1 VRLPGRVSGPE
12 AVRARMRAPDN
23 ECLRM
28 INRLIELS
36 LRNRFIVVALY
47 LGLAAWGWWAL
58 GATPI
63 DAIPDLS
70 DNQVI
75 VFTDWPG
82 HSPQEVEDQ
91 VTYPLTVNLQGLA
104 GIRVVRSQSAF
115 GFSMVYAIFEDDV
128 DLYFAR
134 ARVLERMSL
143 ITKALPAG
151 VTPTLG
157 PDATGVGHVFW
168 YTVESPNLSLRDLRT
183 LQDWFI
189 RYQLNAVPG
198 VAEVAS
204 VGGYVQQYQIDVD
217 PNRLRTYN
225 LPLGAVVAAVRDS
238 NLNVGGNVLESN
250 GAWLIVRGVGLI
262 ASVDDVKR
270 IAVGASNGV
279 PIYVEQ
285 VADVHVGDAFRVASL
300 VKGTTEAVGGVVVA
314 RSGVN
319 TKAVIDAV
327 KGRIAQIQ
335 PGLPA
340 GVRIVPFYDRS
351 TLIAQSVDTLRRALL
366 EEIALVTLAHV
377 IFLMHFRSILI
388 VTIPLPLAVLLSF
401 LGMYYA
407 GISSNIMS
415 LAGIAIAIGVLVD
428 AGIVVTENAFRH
440 VEQCGVDPR
449 DRRRV
454 WETVRE
460 STRLV
465 GRPVF
470 FSMAIILMAFVPV
483 FALTGQEG
491 KLFHPLAFTKTFAV
505 LAATAIAVTL
515 VPVLCSLL
523 IGGRFRSEDA
533 NPVMRALR
541 RFYKP
546 VLEAALAHRLSTI
559 SAAALLFAGALLVAR
574 GIGSE
579 FMPPLNEGDL
589 MFMPIADP
597 SISLEENT
605 KIASKQ
611 NAALMAFPE
620 VEYVVAKVARADTST
635 DPAPL
640 NMTETIVHLKPRKQW
655 RAGMTLDRLRADMGR
670 AVQMPGVSN
679 IWTMPIINRID
690 MLTTGV
696 RSEVGVKIFGTD
708 LTTLEDT
715 ARRVADVVRQVA
727 GASNVYPEQVTSG
740 QYLNVEID
748 RAAAARYGIG
758 VGDIQQV
765 IETAIGDTALTTT
778 IEGRRRF
785 PVRVRY
791 SPEYRADPRMLAQVL
806 VAAPS
811 GSQIPL
817 GQLARIE
824 HVRGPAM
831 ISSENG
837 LLLATVLLN
846 VQGRDVGGF
855 VDEAR
860 ARVAQEIALPAGYY
874 IGWSGRW
881 ENQEHARRRLQVVV
895 PIVLLVIFILLYFT
909 YHSAAEAAH
918 VLLAVPFA
926 LTGGVY
932 LLWLLGYNF
941 SVAVWVGF
949 IALFGTAVQTGVVMV
964 IYLEEAVARKRQQ
977 MGGALTREALRDAVV
992 EGALLRL
999 RPKVMTVSTVVAG
1012 LLPIMWSTQVGS
1024 EVMKPLATPVLGGM
1038 VSSLLHVLVVTPV
1051 IFFWLHERR
1060 LGLQEEPLSP
1070 RSRRWAVPPRAVAA
1084 GCAVLIIGVASVYG
1098 WRHIGRSHDAA
1109 DVRSGTVV
1117 QRVNAGNLQ
1126 ISLVSPTG
1134 TLRQGRNVFIIE
1146 FRSADGWL
1154 VDVGAVRASG
1164 TMSMPGMVMSSGLE
1178 VRRTTAVGRYE
1189 ASGEFGMAGAWH
1201 MAIEWDGPAG
1211 KSSVNF
1217 EGAVQ

>member
-1 VRLPGRVSGPE
+1 
-12 AVRARMRAPDN
+12 
-23 ECLRM
+23 M

-47 LGLAAWGWWAL
+47 LGLGAWGWWAL

-75 VFTDWPG
+75 VFTDWAG

-104 GIRVVRSQSAF
+104 GVRVVRSQSAF
-115 GFSMVYAIFEDDV
+115 GFSMIYVIFEDNV

-134 ARVLERMSL
+134 TRVLERMSL
-143 ITKALPAG
+143 VSKTLPTG

-168 YTVESPNLSLRDLRT
+168 YTVESPTLSLRDLRT

-204 VGGYVQQYQIDVD
+204 VGGLVQQYQIDVD
-217 PNRLRTYN
+217 PNRLRTFG
-225 LPLGAVVAAVRDS
+225 LPLSAVVSAVRDS

-262 ASVDDVKR
+262 ASVDDVKQ
-270 IAVGASNGV
+270 IVIGASNGV
-279 PIYVEQ
+279 PIYVDQ
-285 VADVHVGDAFRVASL
+285 VADVRVGDAFRVASL
-300 VKGTTEAVGGVVVA
+300 VKGTHEAVGGVIVA

-327 KGRIAQIQ
+327 KARIAQIR
-335 PGLPA
+335 PGLPP
-340 GVRIVPFYDRS
+340 GVAIVPFYDRS
-351 TLIAQSVDTLRRALL
+351 TLIEQSVETLRRALL

-428 AGIVVTENAFRH
+428 AGIVVTENAFRY
-440 VEQCGVDPR
+440 VEQRRVDPR

-454 WETVRE
+454 WETVLE

-470 FSMAIILMAFVPV
+470 FSMAIILLAFVPV

-505 LAATAIAVTL
+505 LAATVISVSL

-523 IGGRFRSEDA
+523 LGGRFHAEED
-533 NPVMRALR
+533 NPVMRFLR
-541 RFYKP
+541 RLYRP
-546 VLEAALAHRLSTI
+546 VLESALAHRALTVFV
-559 SAAALLFAGALLVAR
+559 AAALFAGALVVAR

-579 FMPPLNEGDL
+579 FMPPLDEGDL

-605 KIASKQ
+605 KIAAKQ
-611 NAALMAFPE
+611 NAVLMSFPE
-620 VEYVVAKVARADTST
+620 VESVVAKVGRADTST

-640 NMTETIVHLKPRKQW
+640 NMTETVVHLEPRERW
-655 RAGMTLDRLRADMGR
+655 RPGMTLDRLRAEMSR
-670 AVQMPGVSN
+670 AVQLPGVSN

-696 RSEVGVKIFGTD
+696 RSEVGIKIFGTD
-708 LTTLEDT
+708 LDQLEAA
-715 ARRVADVVRQVA
+715 ARRVSDVVRQVP

-740 QYLNVEID
+740 QYLNIDVD
-748 RAAAARYGIG
+748 RAAAARYGIR

-765 IETAIGDTALTTT
+765 IETAIGETALTTT

-791 SPEYRADPRMLAQVL
+791 AAEYRADPQLLGQVL
-806 VAAPS
+806 VAAPD
-811 GSQIPL
+811 GTQVPL
-817 GQLARIE
+817 NDLAHISNA
-824 HVRGPAM
+824 RGPAM

-855 VDEAR
+855 VEEAR
-860 ARVAQEIALPAGYY
+860 QRVAHDVSLPAGYY
-874 IGWSGRW
+874 VEWSGRW
-881 ENQEHARRRLQVVV
+881 ENQEHARERLRLVL
-895 PIVLLVIFILLYFT
+895 PIVLLVIFVLLYFT
-909 YHSAAEAAH
+909 YHSALEAAH

-964 IYLEEAVARKRQQ
+964 IYLEEAVARKTREF
-977 MGGALTREALRDAVV
+977 GGALTRAALRDAVV

-1012 LLPIMWSTQVGS
+1012 LLPIMWSTRVGA

-1051 IFFWLHERR
+1051 IFFWIQEHR
-1060 LGLQEEPLSP
+1060 LGLQRQPLQHSP
-1070 RSRRWAVPPRAVAA
+1070 RRTVIKRRPIAIALALIVGVSATAMVWRYTKNRAALVSTDGA
-1084 GCAVLIIGVASVYG
+1084 
-1098 WRHIGRSHDAA
+1098 
-1109 DVRSGTVV
+1109 VV
-1117 QRVNAGNLQ
+1117 QRVRASGLD
-1126 ISLVSPTG
+1126 ISLLSATG
-1134 TLRQGRNVFIIE
+1134 TLHQGRNAFSVE
-1146 FRSADGWL
+1146 FRAPDGGL
-1154 VDVGAVRASG
+1154 VDVGTVRLSAN
-1164 TMSMPGMVMSSGLE
+1164 MPMPGMAMSGGVQLQPTS
-1178 VRRTTAVGRYE
+1178 VPGRY
-1189 ASGEFGMAGAWH
+1189 AATAEFGMAGAWH
-1201 MAIEWDGPAG
+1201 MAVEWDGPAG
-1211 KSSVNF
+1211 RGLVNF

>member
-1 VRLPGRVSGPE
+1 
-12 AVRARMRAPDN
+12 M
-23 ECLRM
+23 
-28 INRLIELS
+28 
-36 LRNRFIVVALY
+36 
-47 LGLAAWGWWAL
+47 WGWWAL
-58 GATPI
+58 RATPI

-75 VFTDWPG
+75 VFTDWSG

-104 GIRVVRSQSAF
+104 GVRVVRSQSAF
-115 GFSMVYAIFEDDV
+115 GFSMIYAVFEDDV

-134 ARVLERMSL
+134 GRVLERLSL
-143 ITKALPAG
+143 VAKSLPQG

-168 YTVESPNLSLRDLRT
+168 YTVESPTHSLRDLRT

-204 VGGYVQQYQIDVD
+204 VGGHVQQYQIDID
-217 PNRLRTYN
+217 PNRLRQYGV
-225 LPLGAVVAAVRDS
+225 PLSAVVAAVRAS
-238 NLNVGGNVLESN
+238 NVNVGGNVLESN

-262 ASVDDVKR
+262 GSVDDVNK
-270 IAVGASNGV
+270 IVVGAFQGV
-279 PIYVEQ
+279 PVYVEQ
-285 VADVHVGDAFRVASL
+285 LADVKIGNAFRVASL
-300 VKGTTEAVGGVVVA
+300 VKGANEAVGGVVVA
-314 RSGVN
+314 RTGVN
-319 TKAVIDAV
+319 TKALIDAV
-327 KGRIAQIQ
+327 KARITQIA
-335 PGLPA
+335 PGLPP
-340 GVRIVPFYDRS
+340 GVKIVPFYDRS
-351 TLIAQSVDTLRRALL
+351 TLIEQAIDTLRHALV
-366 EEIALVTLAHV
+366 EEILLVTLAHV
-377 IFLMHFRSILI
+377 VFLMHFRSILI

-428 AGIVVTENAFRH
+428 AGIVVTENAFRFM
-440 VEQCGVDPR
+440 EQRAVDPR
-449 DRRRV
+449 DRRLV
-454 WETVRE
+454 WQTVLE

-470 FSMAIILMAFVPV
+470 FSMAIILLAFIPV
-483 FALTGQEG
+483 FALAGQEG

-505 LAATAIAVTL
+505 LAATVIAVTL

-523 IGGRFRSEDA
+523 LGGKVHKEED
-533 NPVMRALR
+533 NPVMRGLR
-541 RFYKP
+541 RLYQP
-546 VLEAALAHRLSTI
+546 ALAAALTHRIVTVSG
-559 SAAALLFAGALLVAR
+559 AALLFVGALFLAR

-605 KIASKQ
+605 RIAAKQ
-611 NAALMAFPE
+611 NAILQSFPE
-620 VEYVVAKVARADTST
+620 VAFAVAKVARADTST

-640 NMTETIVHLKPRKQW
+640 NMTETVVHLKPREEW

-690 MLTTGV
+690 MLTTGI
-696 RSEVGVKIFGTD
+696 RSEVGVKVFGTD
-708 LTTLEDT
+708 LARLEVL
-715 ARRVADVVRQVA
+715 AREVADVLRGVR

-740 QYLNVEID
+740 QYVNIAVD
-748 RAAAARYGIG
+748 RTAAARYGIG
-758 VGDIQQV
+758 VGDVQDVIQV
-765 IETAIGDTALTTT
+765 AIGEEVLTTT
-778 IEGRRRF
+778 IEGRSRF

-791 SPEYRADPRMLAQVL
+791 RPDARADPQALAQVL
-806 VAAPS
+806 VGAP
-811 GSQIPL
+811 GGLQVPL

-855 VDEAR
+855 VAEAR
-860 ARVAQEIALPAGYY
+860 AAVASGVTLPAGYY
-874 IGWSGRW
+874 TEWSGRW
-881 ENQEHARRRLQVVV
+881 ENQVRARERLQVVV
-895 PIVLLVIFILLYFT
+895 PVVLLVIFVLLYIT
-909 YHSAAEAAH
+909 YGSAVEAAH

-964 IYLEEAVARKRQQ
+964 IYLEEAVERKTRELGQ
-977 MGGALTREALRDAVV
+977 LTRSSLRDAVM

-1012 LLPIMWSTQVGS
+1012 LLPIMWSTRVGA

-1038 VSSLLHVLVVTPV
+1038 ISSLVHVLIVTPV
-1051 IFFWLHERR
+1051 IFFWIRERQ
-1060 LGLQEEPLSP
+1060 LGLQGQPLAATDAP
-1070 RSRRWAVPPRAVAA
+1070 IERRRRVPARVVALV
-1084 GCAVLIIGVASVYG
+1084 VLVLTLTAAAWWVT
-1098 WRHIGRSHDAA
+1098 RGRGTSGPSSGDA
-1109 DVRSGTVV
+1109 VV
-1117 QRVNAGNLQ
+1117 QTVTAGDLA
-1126 ISLVSPTG
+1126 IVLRSPTG
-1134 TLRQGRNVFIIE
+1134 SLRSGRNAFTIE
-1146 FRSADGWL
+1146 FRSAAGAL
-1154 VDVGAVRASG
+1154 VDVGTVRA
-1164 TMSMPGMVMSSGLE
+1164 TANMSMPGMVMSGNLQVTPAKE
-1178 VRRTTAVGRYE
+1178 PGRYG
-1189 ASGEFGMAGAWH
+1189 ATAEFGMAGSWQ
-1201 MAIEWDGPAG
+1201 MSIEWSGPAG
-1211 KSSVNF
+1211 RGSVNF
-1217 EGAVQ
+1217 QGAVQ